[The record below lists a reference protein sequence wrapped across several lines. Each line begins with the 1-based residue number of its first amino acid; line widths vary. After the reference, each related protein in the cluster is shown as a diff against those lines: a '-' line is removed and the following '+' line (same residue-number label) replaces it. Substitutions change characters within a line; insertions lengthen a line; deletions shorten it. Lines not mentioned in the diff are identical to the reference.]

1 MKCSAFWN
9 HTNIRSGNR
18 IYPCCRFKTSIGQF
32 DGDVGNV
39 LHIPEYKKIR
49 EANAKGEFI
58 KGCEKCWYEEKIG
71 HKSLRQEFNEKYTTD
86 NVELKF
92 LEIGFDN
99 LCNLT
104 CDGCNSEFSTS
115 WIIKEKQIYGEAKNK
130 LMEID
135 EVTNVPDTINKILF
149 LGGEPLITDRHLKLL
164 RQVKNKDIE
173 IIYNTNG
180 TFIPS
185 EEVLEEFKLY
195 KQVTF
200 ILSVDGV
207 KELAEKV
214 RSGTKWSKVLDFVE
228 WVKQN
233 KFTLEFN
240 TVVHTNNWHG
250 LEDIY
255 NFCTRHDAK
264 WYVNCLTYPF
274 ELSINRL
281 SYMKK
286 RKLRNILKEVNV
298 PNKDFI
304 LAHLDTKPIV

>member
-1 MKCSAFWN
+1 MFLNK
-9 HTNIRSGNR
+9 
-18 IYPCCRFKTSIGQF
+18 
-32 DGDVGNV
+32 
-39 LHIPEYKKIR
+39 
-49 EANAKGEFI
+49 
-58 KGCEKCWYEEKIG
+58 
-71 HKSLRQEFNEKYTTD
+71 QEFNEKYNYD
-86 NVELKF
+86 KVELKF

-115 WIIKEKQIYGEAKNK
+115 WIVKEKEIYGSAKNK

-135 EVTNVPDTINKILF
+135 EVTNVPESINKILF

-164 RQVKNKDIE
+164 RQIKNKDIE

-180 TFIPS
+180 TFIPKK
-185 EEVLEEFKLY
+185 EELAEFKLY

-207 KELAEKV
+207 QDLAEKV
-214 RSGTKWSKVLDFVE
+214 RGGTKWSKVLEFVE
-228 WVKQN
+228 WVKEN

-255 NFCTRHDAK
+255 NFCNRYDAK

-274 ELSINRL
+274 NLSINQL

-286 RKLRNILKEVNV
+286 RKLKSMLKYVDI

-304 LAHLDTKPIV
+304 LAHLDTKPIA

>member
-149 LGGEPLITDRHLKLL
+149 LGGEPLITAVSYTHL
-164 RQVKNKDIE
+164 R
-173 IIYNTNG
+173 
-180 TFIPS
+180 
-185 EEVLEEFKLY
+185 
-195 KQVTF
+195 
-200 ILSVDGV
+200 
-207 KELAEKV
+207 
-214 RSGTKWSKVLDFVE
+214 
-228 WVKQN
+228 
-233 KFTLEFN
+233 
-240 TVVHTNNWHG
+240 
-250 LEDIY
+250 
-255 NFCTRHDAK
+255 
-264 WYVNCLTYPF
+264 
-274 ELSINRL
+274 
-281 SYMKK
+281 
-286 RKLRNILKEVNV
+286 
-298 PNKDFI
+298 
-304 LAHLDTKPIV
+304 AHET

>member
-32 DGDVGNV
+32 DGDIGNV
-39 LHIPEYKKIR
+39 LNIPEYKRIR

-71 HKSLRQEFNEKYTTD
+71 HKSLRQEFNERYDYDK
-86 NVELKF
+86 VELKF

-115 WIIKEKQIYGEAKNK
+115 WIIKEKQIYGSAKNK

-135 EVTNVPDTINKILF
+135 EVTNVPESINKILF

-164 RQVKNKDIE
+164 RQVKNKNIE

-180 TFIPS
+180 TFIPKK
-185 EEVLEEFKLY
+185 EELEEFKLY
-195 KQVTF
+195 EKVTF

-214 RSGTKWSKVLDFVE
+214 RGGT
-228 WVKQN
+228 N
-233 KFTLEFN
+233 
-240 TVVHTNNWHG
+240 G
-250 LEDIY
+250 P
-255 NFCTRHDAK
+255 R
-264 WYVNCLTYPF
+264 CLN
-274 ELSINRL
+274 L
-281 SYMKK
+281 
-286 RKLRNILKEVNV
+286 
-298 PNKDFI
+298 
-304 LAHLDTKPIV
+304 